1 MARKEK
7 EWRRVKGIPAMSQ
20 IVPFIMVNRTGA
32 MNMVSDSFESSKVE
46 KYIKEKQA
54 EGMQNLS
61 LMHVMIA
68 AYIRIVAQ
76 RPALNR
82 FIRGQRIWTRKN
94 VEIALTIK
102 KEMTL
107 ESPDTVVK
115 VTLPKN
121 ATLRDVYE
129 ALNAEIVNYR
139 NDPSGDFDDTVNVLS
154 RIPALVMKF
163 VVHLLKTMDYFG
175 LIPKFLL
182 KISPFHCSYFIT
194 SMGSLGIPPIF
205 HHLYDFGT
213 CPVFCAFGTKRRAY
227 EMDSEGTVKKKSYI
241 DFTYVL
247 DERICDGYYYASALR
262 ILKNIMKN
270 PWQLDNVPEV
280 VEDIK

>member
-7 EWRRVKGIPAMSQ
+7 EWRKVKTIPAMSQ

-32 MNMVSDSFESSKVE
+32 MNMVRDSFESSKVE

>member
-7 EWRRVKGIPAMSQ
+7 EWRKVKSIPAMSQ

-32 MNMVSDSFESSKVE
+32 MNMVRDSFESSKVE

-139 NDPSGDFDDTVNVLS
+139 NDPSGDFEDTVNILS

-163 VVHLLKTMDYFG
+163 VSIFSRPWT
-175 LIPKFLL
+175 
-182 KISPFHCSYFIT
+182 T
-194 SMGSLGIPPIF
+194 SDLFPSSF
-205 HHLYDFGT
+205 
-213 CPVFCAFGTKRRAY
+213 
-227 EMDSEGTVKKKSYI
+227 
-241 DFTYVL
+241 
-247 DERICDGYYYASALR
+247 
-262 ILKNIMKN
+262 
-270 PWQLDNVPEV
+270 
-280 VEDIK
+280 